1 MEKSVY
7 KYKIKNSRTFKS
19 LRNITFGIESQ
30 TIVIIM
36 GFITRAFF
44 LKYLNEN
51 YLGIDSLFTEMLSML
66 SVADLGINTVMVYS
80 LYEPLAQHDEKK

>member
-19 LRNITFGIESQ
+19 LRNITFGIGSQ

-44 LKYLNEN
+44 LK